1 MPKPFPPWHLHF
13 NKKARKSQEL
23 NMKKK
28 KKTFAKV
35 ARFMLGSAVV
45 GFNALLLFSWL
56 DVIANN
62 MSPSPEYHPLNIINL
77 FFNR

>member
-1 MPKPFPPWHLHF
+1 
-13 NKKARKSQEL
+13 
-23 NMKKK
+23 MKKK

-35 ARFMLGSAVV
+35 ARFALWCVVV